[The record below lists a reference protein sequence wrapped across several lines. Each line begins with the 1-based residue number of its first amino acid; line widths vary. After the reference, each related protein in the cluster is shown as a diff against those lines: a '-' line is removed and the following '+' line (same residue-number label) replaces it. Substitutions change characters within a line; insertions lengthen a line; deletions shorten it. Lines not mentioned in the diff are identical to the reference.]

1 MKILLNIFI
10 IPAAIF
16 FQFYFFNSTDS
27 FSKKEIVQQDSVA
40 YATIRIVGD
49 LMCHSTQFNYAKVS
63 ADSFDF
69 TGVYKEVKNYL
80 SAADLTIGNLET
92 VTAGKSKSYSG
103 YPYFNAPDDFVSAL
117 KDAGFK
123 LLVTANNHAIDQ
135 GEKGVTRTIEQIV
148 KNGMN
153 YSGTASSQADK
164 DSIRI
169 FDLNGIKIAV
179 LAYTENT
186 NGIQIPKGKDYLVNL
201 VNSDS
206 IANDIFKAR
215 NEGAEIVLVQFH
227 YGEEYEREPNTY
239 QKQTVDSTISRG
251 ADIIIGSH
259 PHAIQPLKYFKTE
272 NAKLDTGLI
281 AYSMGNFISNQRWR
295 YSDAGLILS
304 ITLAKNILKDSV
316 YISDVQYLP
325 TWVFKGEVGGKKEYV
340 IIPEDPSKPDS
351 TYNYLSEKDLKDMK
365 QAFEDTKEI
374 ITKYTSNVSLTGQNQ
389 FVQKTSQDSISIQ
402 LR

>member
-16 FQFYFFNSTDS
+16 FQFYFFNSTVS
-27 FSKKEIVQQDSVA
+27 FSKKEIVQKDSVA

-69 TGVYKEVKNYL
+69 TGVYKEVKSYL
-80 SAADLTIGNLET
+80 SDADLTIGNLET

-103 YPYFNAPDDFVSAL
+103 YPFFNAPDDFVSAL
-117 KDAGFK
+117 KDAGFN

-135 GEKGVTRTIEQIV
+135 GEKGVIRTIEQIV
-148 KNGMN
+148 KNRMN
-153 YSGTASSQADK
+153 YSGTAISQADK

-206 IANDIFKAR
+206 IAVDINKAR
-215 NEGAEIVLVQFH
+215 NKGAEIVLVQFH
-227 YGEEYEREPNTY
+227 YGEEYKREPNTY
-239 QKQTVDSTISRG
+239 QKQTVDSTISSG

-259 PHAIQPLKYFKTE
+259 PHAIQPLNYFKTE

-295 YSDAGLILS
+295 YSDAGVILS

-325 TWVFKGEVGGKKEYV
+325 TWVFKGEIEGKKEYV
-340 IIPEDPSKPDS
+340 IIPEDPTKPDS
-351 TYNYLSEKDLKDMK
+351 TYTYLSEKDLKEMR
-365 QAFEDTKEI
+365 QAFDDTNYI
-374 ITKYTSNVSLTGQNQ
+374 INMYAKKNNLVKGN
-389 FVQKTSQDSISIQ
+389 
-402 LR
+402 

>member
-16 FQFYFFNSTDS
+16 FQFYFFNSTVS
-27 FSKKEIVQQDSVA
+27 SSKKEIVQKDSVA

-69 TGVYKEVKNYL
+69 TGVYKEVKSYL
-80 SAADLTIGNLET
+80 SDADLTIGNLET

-103 YPYFNAPDDFVSAL
+103 YPFFNAPDDFVSAL
-117 KDAGFK
+117 KDAGFN

-135 GEKGVTRTIEQIV
+135 GEKGVIRTIEQIV
-148 KNGMN
+148 KNRMN
-153 YSGTASSQADK
+153 YSGTANSQADK

-179 LAYTENT
+179 LAYSENT

-206 IANDIFKAR
+206 IAVDINKAR
-215 NEGAEIVLVQFH
+215 NKGAEIVLVQFH
-227 YGEEYEREPNTY
+227 YGEEYKREPNTY
-239 QKQTVDSTISRG
+239 QKQTVDSTISSG

-259 PHAIQPLKYFKTE
+259 PHAIQPLNYFKTE

-295 YSDAGLILS
+295 YSDAGVILS

-325 TWVFKGEVGGKKEYV
+325 TWVFKGEIEGKKEYV
-340 IIPEDPSKPDS
+340 IIPEDPTKPDS
-351 TYNYLSEKDLKDMK
+351 TYTYLSEKDLKEMR
-365 QAFEDTKEI
+365 QAFDDTNYI
-374 ITKYTSNVSLTGQNQ
+374 INMYAKKNNLVKGN
-389 FVQKTSQDSISIQ
+389 
-402 LR
+402 

>member
-16 FQFYFFNSTDS
+16 FQFYFFNSTVS
-27 FSKKEIVQQDSVA
+27 FSKKEIVQKDSVA

-69 TGVYKEVKNYL
+69 TGVYKEVKSYL
-80 SAADLTIGNLET
+80 SDADLTIGNLET

-103 YPYFNAPDDFVSAL
+103 YPFFNAPDDFVSAL
-117 KDAGFK
+117 KDAGFN

-135 GEKGVTRTIEQIV
+135 GEKGVIRTIEQIV
-148 KNGMN
+148 KNRMN
-153 YSGTASSQADK
+153 YSGTAISQADK

-169 FDLNGIKIAV
+169 FDFNGIKIAV

-206 IANDIFKAR
+206 IAVDINKAR
-215 NEGAEIVLVQFH
+215 NKGAEIVLVQFH
-227 YGEEYEREPNTY
+227 YGEEYKREPNTY
-239 QKQTVDSTISRG
+239 QKQTVDSTISSG

-259 PHAIQPLKYFKTE
+259 PHAIQPLNYFKTE

-295 YSDAGLILS
+295 YSDAGVILS

-325 TWVFKGEVGGKKEYV
+325 TWVFKGEIEGKKEYV
-340 IIPEDPSKPDS
+340 IIPEDPTKPDS
-351 TYNYLSEKDLKDMK
+351 TYTYLSEKDLKEMR
-365 QAFEDTKEI
+365 QAFDDTNYI
-374 ITKYTSNVSLTGQNQ
+374 INMYAKKNNLVKGN
-389 FVQKTSQDSISIQ
+389 
-402 LR
+402 

>member
-16 FQFYFFNSTDS
+16 FQFYFFNSTVS
-27 FSKKEIVQQDSVA
+27 SSKKEIVQKDSVA

-69 TGVYKEVKNYL
+69 TGVYKEVKSYL
-80 SAADLTIGNLET
+80 SDADLTIGNLET

-103 YPYFNAPDDFVSAL
+103 YPFFNAPDDFVSAL
-117 KDAGFK
+117 KDAGFN

-135 GEKGVTRTIEQIV
+135 GEKGVIRTIEQIV
-148 KNGMN
+148 KNRMN
-153 YSGTASSQADK
+153 YSGTAISQADK

-169 FDLNGIKIAV
+169 FDFNGIKIAV

-206 IANDIFKAR
+206 IAVDINKAR
-215 NEGAEIVLVQFH
+215 NKGAEIVLVQFH
-227 YGEEYEREPNTY
+227 YGEEYKREPNTY
-239 QKQTVDSTISRG
+239 QKQTVDSTISSG

-259 PHAIQPLKYFKTE
+259 PHAIQPLNYFKTE

-295 YSDAGLILS
+295 YSDAGVILS

-325 TWVFKGEVGGKKEYV
+325 TWVFKGEIEGKKEYV
-340 IIPEDPSKPDS
+340 IIPEDPTKPDS
-351 TYNYLSEKDLKDMK
+351 TYTYLSEKDLKEMR
-365 QAFEDTKEI
+365 QAFDDTNYI
-374 ITKYTSNVSLTGQNQ
+374 INMYAKKNNLVKGN
-389 FVQKTSQDSISIQ
+389 
-402 LR
+402 

>member
-16 FQFYFFNSTDS
+16 FQFYFFNSTVS
-27 FSKKEIVQQDSVA
+27 SSKKEIVQKDSVA

-69 TGVYKEVKNYL
+69 TGVYKEVKSYL
-80 SAADLTIGNLET
+80 SDADLTIGNLET

-103 YPYFNAPDDFVSAL
+103 YPLFNAPDDFVSAL
-117 KDAGFK
+117 KDAGFN

-135 GEKGVTRTIEQIV
+135 GEKGVIRTIEQIV
-148 KNGMN
+148 KNRMN
-153 YSGTASSQADK
+153 YSGTAISQADK

-206 IANDIFKAR
+206 IAVDINKAR
-215 NEGAEIVLVQFH
+215 NKGAEIVLVQFH
-227 YGEEYEREPNTY
+227 YGEEYKREPNTY
-239 QKQTVDSTISRG
+239 QKQTVDSTISSG

-259 PHAIQPLKYFKTE
+259 PHAIQPLNYFKTE

-295 YSDAGLILS
+295 YSDAGVILS

-325 TWVFKGEVGGKKEYV
+325 TWVFKGEIEGKKEYV
-340 IIPEDPSKPDS
+340 IIPEDPTKPDS
-351 TYNYLSEKDLKDMK
+351 TYTYLSEKDLKEMR
-365 QAFEDTKEI
+365 QAFDDTNYI
-374 ITKYTSNVSLTGQNQ
+374 INMYAKKNNLVKGN
-389 FVQKTSQDSISIQ
+389 
-402 LR
+402 

>member
-16 FQFYFFNSTDS
+16 FQFYFFNSTVS
-27 FSKKEIVQQDSVA
+27 SSKKEIVQKDSVA

-49 LMCHSTQFNYAKVS
+49 LMCHSTQFKYAKVS
-63 ADSFDF
+63 TDSFDF
-69 TGVYKEVKNYL
+69 TGVYKEVKSYL
-80 SAADLTIGNLET
+80 SDADLTIGNLET

-103 YPYFNAPDDFVSAL
+103 YPFFNAPDDFVSAL
-117 KDAGFK
+117 KDAGFN

-135 GEKGVTRTIEQIV
+135 GEKGVIRTIEQIV
-148 KNGMN
+148 KNRMN
-153 YSGTASSQADK
+153 YSGTAISQADK

-169 FDLNGIKIAV
+169 FDFNGIKIAV

-206 IANDIFKAR
+206 IAVDINKAR
-215 NEGAEIVLVQFH
+215 NKGAEIVLVQFH
-227 YGEEYEREPNTY
+227 YGEEYKREPNTY
-239 QKQTVDSTISRG
+239 QKQTVDSTISSG

-259 PHAIQPLKYFKTE
+259 PHAIQPLNYFKTE

-295 YSDAGLILS
+295 YSDAGVILS

-325 TWVFKGEVGGKKEYV
+325 TWVFKGEIEGKKEYV
-340 IIPEDPSKPDS
+340 IIPEDPTKPDS
-351 TYNYLSEKDLKDMK
+351 TYTYLSEKDLKEMR
-365 QAFEDTKEI
+365 QAFDDTNYI
-374 ITKYTSNVSLTGQNQ
+374 INMYAKKNNLVKGN
-389 FVQKTSQDSISIQ
+389 
-402 LR
+402 